1 VKHVYRNPA
10 RVTVESGGS
19 LDPAALLIA
28 IAVLALLAGA
38 VYFAV
43 AYAAVLIVGMVA
55 VVAIVGA
62 GIWLL
67 HRYCMVQSWA
77 SRAPVAAEA
86 KPAVAAKAQAA
97 LPAGA
102 PPVIEPVR
110 ILNIHIHGA
119 AQPEGMAAALRAI
132 SEQQGEQ
139 R

>member
-19 LDPAALLIA
+19 PDFAALLIA
-28 IAVLALLAGA
+28 VAVLAVLAGA
-38 VYFAV
+38 VWFAV
-43 AYAAVLIVGMVA
+43 AYAAVLIAGMIVA
-55 VVAIVGA
+55 VAVVGA

-67 HRYCMVQSWA
+67 HRYCMVQSWV

-102 PPVIEPVR
+102 PPAIEPVR
-110 ILNIHIHGA
+110 ILNIHFHGA
-119 AQPEGMAAALRAI
+119 TQPEGMAAALKAI
-132 SEQQGEQ
+132 TEQQGEQ